1 MAQPIHPM
9 STTDADP
16 AKPDMKLFWACFI
29 ALVATSF
36 VFGIRSDL
44 IGELAAKFN
53 LSESDKGEIL
63 GVGLW
68 PFAISIIAFSFIIDR
83 IGYKT
88 AAVFAILCHLA
99 AIAMTLAAKDKQL
112 LYWGTF
118 IVSLGN
124 GTVEA
129 FINPVV
135 ATIFRKDKAKWL
147 NILHAGWPAG
157 IVLGVVFN
165 KLFGGLD
172 WTVRF
177 GMCFVPVAVY
187 TLLILP
193 RRFPVQERV
202 AAGVSYR
209 EMLREV
215 GGLGFFLTGWLV
227 VMGLSQMFNLGLGF
241 GMCAGIGA
249 LLGVALGLY
258 TGSVGNPVFLVVLVT
273 MPFLATTELG
283 TDTWLPDLL
292 KPELGEHAGL
302 ALAWSAFLMTMLRA
316 FAGPIVHRFSPVGL
330 LVISAAVAVAGLL
343 VLGTV
348 SGATAVILAVTL
360 YAVGKTFLWSTTL
373 GMVSEQFPKGGALTL
388 NGVSAV
394 GVLGMGLLGSVAM
407 GYFQDVKVADD
418 LRTAGLYE
426 RVAGRSSP
434 TFLGE
439 APSVDAAKAAA
450 LPAAEAAQLEKIRGV
465 HRKGSFIRQA
475 ALPAFLLVCYAGLW
489 LYYRSRGGYR
499 PVELGAGGH

>member
-1 MAQPIHPM
+1 MR
-9 STTDADP
+9 DAAADE
-16 AKPDMKLFWACFI
+16 KPDMKLFWACFI

-44 IGELAAKFN
+44 IGELAVKFN

-68 PFAISIIAFSFIIDR
+68 PFALSIIAFSFVIDR

-88 AAVFAILCHLA
+88 AAVFAMVCHFA
-99 AIAMTLAAKDKQL
+99 AIGMTLMAKDKTL

-118 IVSLGN
+118 VVSLGN

-135 ATIFRKDKAKWL
+135 ATVFRKDKAKWL

-177 GMCFVPVAVY
+177 GMCFVPVLVY
-187 TLLILP
+187 TMLILP
-193 RRFPVQERV
+193 RKFPVQERV

-215 GGLGFFLTGWLV
+215 GGIGFLIIGWLV
-227 VMGLSQMFNLGLGF
+227 VMGLSQMFNLGLGLWA
-241 GMCAGIGA
+241 CAGIGV
-249 LLGVALGLY
+249 LIGVALGIY
-258 TGSVGNPVFLVVLVT
+258 TGSVGNPLFLLVLVT

-292 KPELGEHAGL
+292 KPELGVNAGL
-302 ALAWSAFLMTMLRA
+302 ALAWSALLMTVLRA

-330 LVISAAVAVAGLL
+330 LVVSAAVAVIGLL

-348 SGATAVILAVTL
+348 SGGVAVLLAVTL

-373 GMVSEQFPKGGALTL
+373 GMVAEQFPKGGALTL

-394 GVLGMGLLGSVAM
+394 GVLGMGILGSVAM
-407 GYFQDVKVADD
+407 GYFQDVKVAGD
-418 LRTAGLYE
+418 LKAAGIYE
-426 RVAGRSSP
+426 RVAGKASP

-439 APSVDAAKAAA
+439 APSLDGAKVAA
-450 LPAAEAAQLEKIRGV
+450 LPEAEAAKVEEIRAV

-475 ALPAFLLVCYAGLW
+475 ALPAFMLVCYLGL
-489 LYYRSRGGYR
+489 YGYFRARGGYR
-499 PVELGAGGH
+499 PVELGGGH

>member
-1 MAQPIHPM
+1 MR
-9 STTDADP
+9 DAAADE
-16 AKPDMKLFWACFI
+16 KPDMKLFWACFI

-44 IGELAAKFN
+44 IGELAVKFN

-68 PFAISIIAFSFIIDR
+68 PFALSIIAFSFVIDR

-88 AAVFAILCHLA
+88 AAVFAMVCHFA
-99 AIAMTLAAKDKQL
+99 AIAMTLMAKDKTL

-118 IVSLGN
+118 VVSLGN

-135 ATIFRKDKAKWL
+135 ATVFRKDKAKWL

-177 GMCFVPVAVY
+177 GMCFVPVLVY

-193 RRFPVQERV
+193 RKFPVQERV

-215 GGLGFFLTGWLV
+215 GGIGFLITGWLV
-227 VMGLSQMFNLGLGF
+227 VMGLSQMFNLGLGLWA
-241 GMCAGIGA
+241 CAGIGA
-249 LLGVALGLY
+249 VIGVALGIY
-258 TGSVGNPVFLVVLVT
+258 TGSVGNPLFLLVLVT

-292 KPELGEHAGL
+292 KPELGMNAGL
-302 ALAWSAFLMTMLRA
+302 ALAWSALLMTVLRA

-330 LVISAAVAVAGLL
+330 LVVSGAVAVIGLL

-348 SGATAVILAVTL
+348 SGGVAVLLAVTL

-373 GMVSEQFPKGGALTL
+373 GMVAEQFPKGGALTL

-394 GVLGMGLLGSVAM
+394 GVLGMGILGSVAM
-407 GYFQDVKVADD
+407 GYFQDVKVAGD
-418 LRTAGLYE
+418 LKAAGIYE
-426 RVAGRSSP
+426 RVAGKPSP
-434 TFLGE
+434 TYLGE
-439 APSVDAAKAAA
+439 APSLDGAKVAA
-450 LPAAEAAQLEKIRGV
+450 LPEAEAAKVEEIRAV

-475 ALPAFLLVCYAGLW
+475 ALPAFMLVCYLGLW
-489 LYYRSRGGYR
+489 GYFRARGGYR
-499 PVELGAGGH
+499 PVELGAGH

>member
-1 MAQPIHPM
+1 M
-9 STTDADP
+9 TTTASSAD
-16 AKPDMKLFWACFI
+16 KPDMKLFWACFI

-36 VFGIRSDL
+36 VFGVRSEI
-44 IGELAAKFN
+44 IGELAEKFN
-53 LSESDKGEIL
+53 LSEADKGEIL

-88 AAVFAILCHLA
+88 AAFFAIACHLI
-99 AIAMTLAAKDKQL
+99 AIGMTLAAKDKTL

-135 ATIFRKDKAKWL
+135 ATIFRRDKAKWL

-157 IVLGVVFN
+157 IVLGVVFS
-165 KLFGGLD
+165 KLCGSLD

-177 GMCFVPVAVY
+177 GLCFVPVVIYA
-187 TLLILP
+187 LMIIP
-193 RRFPVQERV
+193 RHFPVQERV

-209 EMLREV
+209 DMLKEV
-215 GGLGFFLTGWLV
+215 GGLGFFMTGWLV
-227 VMGLSQMFNLGLGF
+227 VMGVSQMFGLGLGLAAS
-241 GMCAGIGA
+241 AGIGA
-249 LLGVALGLY
+249 GIGVLLGIY
-258 TGSVGNPVFLVVLVT
+258 TGSIGNPMFLLILLT

-283 TDTWLPDLL
+283 TDTWMPELL
-292 KPELGEHAGL
+292 KPELGENAGL
-302 ALAWSAFLMTMLRA
+302 ALAWSALLMTILRCY
-316 FAGPIVHRFSPVGL
+316 AGPIVHKFSAIGL
-330 LVISAAVAVAGLL
+330 LVISAAVAIVGLL
-343 VLGTV
+343 LLGSV
-348 SGATAVILAVTL
+348 SGAALVIAAVTL
-360 YAVGKTFLWSTTL
+360 YAIGKTFLWSTTL

-394 GVLGMGLLGSVAM
+394 GVLGMGILGAVGM
-407 GYFQDVKVADD
+407 GYFQDVKVAED
-418 LRTAGLYE
+418 LK
-426 RVAGRSSP
+426 VAGIHEKVAGKPTP

-439 APSVDAAKAAA
+439 APSVDADKVKTLAAA
-450 LPAAEAAQLEKIRGV
+450 DKAKLEEIQAV

-475 ALPAFLLVCYAGLW
+475 ALPAFMLVCYVILFLW
-489 LYYRSRGGYR
+489 FRARGGYK
-499 PVELGAGGH
+499 PVEIGGGAH

>member
-1 MAQPIHPM
+1 MR
-9 STTDADP
+9 DAAADE
-16 AKPDMKLFWACFI
+16 KPDMKLFWACFI

-44 IGELAAKFN
+44 IGELAVKFN

-68 PFAISIIAFSFIIDR
+68 PFALSIIAFSFVIDR

-88 AAVFAILCHLA
+88 AAVFAMVCHFA
-99 AIAMTLAAKDKQL
+99 AIGMTLMAKDKTL

-118 IVSLGN
+118 VVSLGN

-135 ATIFRKDKAKWL
+135 ATVFRKDKAKWL

-177 GMCFVPVAVY
+177 GMCFVPVLVY
-187 TLLILP
+187 TMLILP
-193 RRFPVQERV
+193 RKFPVQERV

-215 GGLGFFLTGWLV
+215 GGIGFLITGWLV
-227 VMGLSQMFNLGLGF
+227 VMGLSQMFNLGLGLWA
-241 GMCAGIGA
+241 CAGIGVVI
-249 LLGVALGLY
+249 GVALGIY
-258 TGSVGNPVFLVVLVT
+258 TGSVGNPLFLLVLVT

-292 KPELGEHAGL
+292 KPELGVNAGL
-302 ALAWSAFLMTMLRA
+302 ALAWSALLMTVLRA

-330 LVISAAVAVAGLL
+330 LVVSAAVAVIGLL

-348 SGATAVILAVTL
+348 SGGVAVLLAVTL

-373 GMVSEQFPKGGALTL
+373 GMVAEQFPKGGALTL

-394 GVLGMGLLGSVAM
+394 GVLGMGILGSVAM
-407 GYFQDVKVADD
+407 GYFQDVKVAGD
-418 LRTAGLYE
+418 LKAAGIYE
-426 RVAGRSSP
+426 RVAGEPSP

-439 APSVDAAKAAA
+439 APSLDGAKVAE
-450 LPAAEAAQLEKIRGV
+450 LPEAEAAKVETIRAV

-475 ALPAFLLVCYAGLW
+475 ALPAFMLVCYLGL
-489 LYYRSRGGYR
+489 YGYFRARGGYR
-499 PVELGAGGH
+499 PVELGAGH

>member
-1 MAQPIHPM
+1 MTV
-9 STTDADP
+9 SDE
-16 AKPDMKLFWACFI
+16 KPDMKLFWACFI

-44 IGELAAKFN
+44 IGELAARFN

-68 PFAISIIAFSFIIDR
+68 PFALSIIAFSFVIDR

-88 AAVFAILCHLA
+88 AAIFAIVCHLA
-99 AIAMTLAAKDKQL
+99 AIAMTLMAKDKTL

-118 IVSLGN
+118 IVSIGN

-135 ATIFRKDKAKWL
+135 ATIFRRDKTKWL

-172 WTVRF
+172 WTLRF
-177 GMCFVPVAVY
+177 GLCLIPVIVY
-187 TLLILP
+187 SLLILP
-193 RRFPVQERV
+193 RKFPVQERV
-202 AAGVSYR
+202 AAGVPYR

-215 GGLGFFLTGWLV
+215 GGLGFFMTGWLV
-227 VMGLSQMFNLGLGF
+227 VMGVSQMFNLGLGL
-241 GMCAGIGA
+241 GACAGIGA
-249 LLGVALGLY
+249 LIGIALGAY
-258 TGSVGNPVFLVVLVT
+258 TGSIGNPVFLLVLMT

-292 KPELGEHAGL
+292 KPELGQNAGL
-302 ALAWSAFLMTMLRA
+302 ALAWSAFLMTILRA

-330 LVISAAVAVAGLL
+330 LVVSAAVAVIGLL
-343 VLGTV
+343 VLGSV
-348 SGATAVILAVTL
+348 SGSAAVLAAVTL
-360 YAVGKTFLWSTTL
+360 YAIGKTFLWSTTL

-394 GVLGMGLLGSVAM
+394 GVLGMGILGSVAM
-407 GYFQDVKVADD
+407 GYFQDASVARD
-418 LRTAGLYE
+418 LKTAGIYE
-426 RVAGRSSP
+426 RVAGKP
-434 TFLGE
+434 TPTYLGD
-439 APSVDAAKAAA
+439 APGIDAAKVAA
-450 LPAAEAAQLEKIRGV
+450 LPEADAARVAEIRAI
-465 HRKGSFIRQA
+465 HRKGSFLRQA
-475 ALPAFLLVCYAGLW
+475 ALPAVMLACYLVLYF
-489 LYYRSRGGYR
+489 YYRSRGGYR
-499 PVELGAGGH
+499 PVDLTAAQH